1 VHERYTRQTTD
12 RRQTN
17 DRQTDRR
24 QHIVSSRKNVSQ
36 DASVCVSGVD
46 GRSAGVETGYV
57 WKPDGYHTKSGQD
70 MATGASNHE
79 WVSMQVLQI
88 KQ

>member
-1 VHERYTRQTTD
+1 
-12 RRQTN
+12 
-17 DRQTDRR
+17 
-24 QHIVSSRKNVSQ
+24 
-36 DASVCVSGVD
+36 VCVSGVD